1 MRAISI
7 LWIVALAGVGC
18 GMEIRKAAEDD
29 PPAGEV
35 SEGLGSYSDKFAT
48 PDRQRVGPTTFH
60 VAQEGAVN
68 AEVTSS
74 AWLSTGGFNCK
85 GGLGVLLL
93 AKRSPPVDLLKGKT
107 FYVGKPGQKVAW
119 FGLAAGEYDMT
130 IDAMNDNPAC
140 TLTGQIAFTA
150 SP

>member
-7 LWIVALAGVGC
+7 LWIVAITGVGC
-18 GMEIRKAAEDD
+18 GMESRETAEGDA
-29 PPAGEV
+29 PAGDV
-35 SEGLGSYSDKFAT
+35 GEGLGSYSDKFAT

-60 VAQEGAVN
+60 VAQGGAVN
-68 AEVTSS
+68 AEVRSS
-74 AWLSTGGFNCK
+74 SWLSTGGFNCK
-85 GGLGVLLL
+85 GGLGMLLL
-93 AKRSPPVDLLKGKT
+93 AKRSPPVDLLNGKT

-119 FGLAAGEYDMT
+119 AGLAAGEYDRT

-140 TLTGQIAFTA
+140 TLTGQIAFTT